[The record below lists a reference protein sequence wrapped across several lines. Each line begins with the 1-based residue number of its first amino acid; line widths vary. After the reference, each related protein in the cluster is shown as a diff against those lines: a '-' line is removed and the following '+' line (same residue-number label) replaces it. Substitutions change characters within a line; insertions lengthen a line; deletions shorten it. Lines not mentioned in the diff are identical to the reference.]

1 MSATNRRPHRFP
13 LTKRAPRQGKL
24 ATRLRGCCQKAS
36 GMSLRESIRS
46 CSFEVYL
53 RTLGDDSAVFP
64 NVERRSVHSRG
75 TPRRFPGTHQRSS
88 HTGGKLRVPVRGL
101 HDCLAFHGPDS
112 IRVGGRVELSYTVHA
127 SANGRYV
134 VWSGYRHRSFT
145 LKPHAA
151 RTLISRSEPLSSG
164 PRIQRICPIVVM
176 SGCGP

>member
-1 MSATNRRPHRFP
+1 MRGDTPIPDPQSCPRKARRSHETFDFVRFVCFVPFERRTLSLKPGEPPCPPRTAVHHRFP

-101 HDCLAFHGPDS
+101 RDCLAFHGPDLS
-112 IRVGGRVELSYTVHA
+112 GSAAGQSHCLRGRES
-127 SANGRYV
+127 SEYV
-134 VWSGYRHRSFT
+134 
-145 LKPHAA
+145 
-151 RTLISRSEPLSSG
+151 
-164 PRIQRICPIVVM
+164 Q
-176 SGCGP
+176 